1 MPTAAHPR
9 PPWTVRVAAWSA
21 RHRWPVAAL
30 WFVATI
36 GLFAVSLAAG
46 GTRSVEA
53 VSNDQR
59 ARYEAGEAY
68 LVYSEANASVGRQAP
83 ASQQFL
89 LIVSSPNQTSD
100 DAAFKATIADIA
112 ARMTALRAP
121 VDGVPGPV
129 FEQLVLPT
137 AAPETAHLVSPDR
150 TTVQI
155 VARVPGDGAVLAQ
168 RLDPVPALVADVRAA
183 HPQYVI
189 HALNNTLANNE
200 IAEMINS
207 GLDKS
212 LLLTIPLTFLIL
224 LVAFGALVAAVV
236 PLVLAVTALLAAFG
250 VLGLYSQVVT
260 PVSPYASQLVVLI
273 GLAVAV
279 DYSLFMVTRFRT
291 ERRRRGSVP
300 GARAGA
306 AILVRRLALLVIAI
320 GPAVAGLLT
329 GFGSGINWTL
339 VLAASGA
346 IDIVLIG
353 WAIWRLMERGHE
365 AAKQAAIE
373 ASSATAGRAV
383 FFSGLAVMI
392 SIGGLFLLDDPLF
405 RSMAIGTISVVLVA
419 VIGSLTFLP
428 ATLAILGDGLNE
440 LRLPFIG
447 RDRPEGSGVWAVVV
461 RAVMR
466 RPVIA
471 AAGTAIV
478 LLLVASP
485 VIRLHMGQADFTS
498 FPDSLDGVQAV
509 NLMNE
514 KWPTT
519 GSGLELSVVVTRADE
534 APTKAAIAKMTDAVV
549 AIPGLSGPPDTVTSA
564 DGHVDFI
571 SYPMAG
577 GSNDLRNQDIVRQVR
592 TSVVPTAFAGLS
604 GVRALV
610 TGDAAYTLDVVDFY
624 AHGMPLVMSFVLTLS
639 FLLLLV
645 AFRSIVIP
653 IKAILLNLLSTG
665 AAFGLLV
672 LVFQDGWLADLLGFK
687 PGPIEG
693 FIPVFIFTILFGLSM
708 DYHVFILTRIKEAR
722 DRGLASNE
730 AVARGIAITSG
741 TVTSAAAIMVVVFAV
756 FVTLPLTIIK
766 QLGFGLAIAVFIDA
780 TVVRS
785 ILLPASMRLL
795 GEWNWWLPS
804 WLGWLPHV
812 TIEGDVDEVDEVDE
826 PATEEGKVLPAT
838 S

>member
-1 MPTAAHPR
+1 M
-9 PPWTVRVAAWSA
+9 
-21 RHRWPVAAL
+21 L

-36 GLFAVSLAAG
+36 SLFAVSLAAG

-53 VSNDQR
+53 VSTNQHSK
-59 ARYEAGEAY
+59 YEAGEAY
-68 LVYSEANASVGRQAP
+68 EVYDAANASVGQQAP

-89 LIVSSPNQTSD
+89 LIVSNPAGTID
-100 DAAFKATIADIA
+100 DPAFKTAIAD
-112 ARMTALRAP
+112 MTTRLGAMQAP
-121 VDGVPGPV
+121 VDGTSGPV
-129 FEQLVLPT
+129 LTDLVNPT
-137 AAPETAHLVSPDR
+137 AAPVSAGLVSPDR
-150 TTVQI
+150 TTVRI
-155 VARVPGDGAVLAQ
+155 VGRVAGDGAVLAQ
-168 RLDPVPALVADVRAA
+168 RLKPVPDAVAQIKAA
-183 HPQYVI
+183 YPAYRI

-200 IAEMINS
+200 ISTLING
-207 GLDKS
+207 GLDAS
-212 LLLTIPLTFLIL
+212 LRLTIPLTFLIL
-224 LVAFGALVAAVV
+224 VLAFGAVVAAAI
-236 PLVLAVTALLAAFG
+236 PLILAVTALLAAFG
-250 VLGLYSQVVT
+250 ILGLFSQIVS

-291 ERRRRGSVP
+291 ERRHGHDKT
-300 GARAGA
+300 A
-306 AILVRRLALLVIAI
+306 AIQ
-320 GPAVAGLLT
+320 VA
-329 GFGSGINWTL
+329 
-339 VLAASGA
+339 
-346 IDIVLIG
+346 
-353 WAIWRLMERGHE
+353 
-365 AAKQAAIE
+365 
-373 ASSATAGRAV
+373 SATAGRAV

-392 SIGGLFLLDDPLF
+392 SLGGLFLLDDPLF
-405 RSMAIGTISVVLVA
+405 RSMAIGTISVVFVA
-419 VIGSLTFLP
+419 VVGSLTFLP
-428 ATLAILGDGLNE
+428 AILAILGDRVNRF
-440 LRLPFIG
+440 RLPIVG
-447 RDRPEGSGVWAVVV
+447 RDREEGSGLWAVVV
-461 RAVMR
+461 RSVMR

-471 AAGTAIV
+471 AAGTALV
-478 LLLVASP
+478 LIAIASP
-485 VIRLHMGQADFTS
+485 VVRLHMGQADFTS

-509 NLMNE
+509 NLLNE
-514 KWPTT
+514 KWPS
-519 GSGLELSVVVTRADE
+519 GSTLDLSVVVTRADE
-534 APTKAAIAKMTDAVV
+534 APTRAAIQKMTDAVV
-549 AIPGLSGPPDTVTSA
+549 AIPGLSGPPTTQMSA
-564 DGHVDFI
+564 DGHVAFV
-571 SYPMAG
+571 SYVMAG
-577 GSNDLRNQDIVRQVR
+577 GSNDLRNQDIVREVR
-592 TSVVPTAFAGLS
+592 STVVPDAFAGLS

-624 AHGMPLVMSFVLTLS
+624 LNGMPLVMGFVLTLS

-672 LVFQDGWLADLLGFK
+672 VVFQEGWLADAIGFK

-722 DRGLASNE
+722 DRGLPSNE
-730 AVARGIAITSG
+730 AVARGISITSG
-741 TVTSAAAIMVVVFAV
+741 TVTSAAAIMVVVFGV

-812 TIEGDVDEVDEVDE
+812 TIEGDVGE
-826 PATEEGKVLPAT
+826 TEALPAT